1 MYIML
6 QCSLHA
12 WAGHLLLSG
21 MLACVG
27 SAGAVGGM
35 LPVCRVQTAW
45 HWGLALAC
53 FGVIVVTGVLF
64 AYLAVL
70 HTYLLLT
77 GQTMYEILRGAKVS
91 YLTPYY
97 RGRERTHYNLPDEV
111 GHLLWDELRL
121 RGPPRPFS
129 EGIVNNVVLHFFRAW
144 PRPYIA
150 KC

>member
-6 QCSLHA
+6 QCSLNA
-12 WAGHLLLSG
+12 WAGHLLLTG
-21 MLACVG
+21 MLACTG
-27 SAGAVGGM
+27 SARGM
-35 LPVCRVQTAW
+35 AAMPQDCHIQAAL

-53 FGVIVVTGVLF
+53 FGVIAATAVLF
-64 AYLAVL
+64 VYLAAL

-77 GQTMYEILRGAKVS
+77 GQTMYELLRGAKVS
-91 YLTPYY
+91 YLAPYY
-97 RGRERTHYNLPDEV
+97 RGRGRTHYNLPDEV
-111 GHLLWDELRL
+111 GTLLWDELRF

-129 EGIVNNVVLHFFRAW
+129 EGMVNNVVQQVSRSW